1 MNPAGTILNMNKKK
15 GISSFDVVR
24 YVRKVTN
31 IKKVGHAGTLDP
43 LANGVLL
50 ILVGRGATKQ
60 SSDLMTLPKTYET
73 TIRLGMKTPTLDL
86 EGEVQLD
93 EDVRVPV
100 RAITETLTRYEGEI
114 EQVPPMYSAK
124 RVGGRRLY
132 KIAKEGRVVEREA
145 SRVRIHRIELL
156 DHQDRDIRI
165 QVTCSKGTYIRSLAR
180 DIGLDLNTH
189 GTVTA
194 LTRTAVGDYSLQDAI
209 DLDQLESVWN
219 SIAA

>member
-1 MNPAGTILNMNKKK
+1 LSQDGTILNINKRK

-31 IKKVGHAGTLDP
+31 MKKVGHAGTLDP

-60 SSDLMTLPKTYET
+60 SSELMTLPKTYET

-93 EDVRVPV
+93 EHVQVPV
-100 RAITETLTRYEGEI
+100 ATVQETLARFEGDI

-132 KIAKEGRVVEREA
+132 KIAKEGRVVEREPA
-145 SRVRIHRIELL
+145 RVRIHQIELL
-156 DHQDRDIRI
+156 EKRDRDIRI
-165 QVTCSKGTYIRSLAR
+165 LVRCSKGTYIRSLAR
-180 DIGLDLNTH
+180 DIGSDLDTH

-194 LTRTAVGDYSLQDAI
+194 LTRTAVGDYSIDEAI
-209 DLDQLESVWN
+209 ELDQLESVWN